1 MKTEVSKSLY
11 QADVVRAVLYKYL
24 NENIHVEEN
33 EFYWIFNLSVTS
45 AKADVL
51 KQKIL
56 DDILDEQLRYDL
68 ESKVGKVR
76 ELIVEHAFKP
86 ITNLKQEIDNRAI

>member
-1 MKTEVSKSLY
+1 LTICKSLY
-11 QADVVRAVLYKYL
+11 EADVIRAVLYKYL
-24 NENIHVEEN
+24 KENIYVEEN
-33 EFYWIFNLSVTS
+33 EFCWIFNLSEPS
-45 AKADVL
+45 DKADVL

-68 ESKVGKVR
+68 ERRAGKVR

-86 ITNLKQEIDNRAI
+86 IINLKLEIDKRAI